1 MKAYT
6 HTLSLIHMH
15 IHTYRE
21 HMNDWAF
28 SSSQPSY
35 NSSSDTTHHPSLRH
49 SISGHA
55 STLPRPMYHPLQH
68 QRGST
73 NTRSRLPGTPPM
85 RRVSSPDLKVQPT
98 LRLRSAS
105 RQQQQREGEPASAA
119 GGSVR
124 SLEQTGTQPM
134 RKIVRR
140 GSFQGLSG
148 RRGGG
153 GTGERQVQHSR
164 SQSMQMGATGGLKF
178 QRRSADM
185 YQSYY
190 SAGSQTGQTTG
201 TQTGSASSQISP
213 TSHASFVAS
222 WEGSSQQSDQDL
234 ILRKPRWV
242 QIITNCSDYLQ

>member
-1 MKAYT
+1 
-6 HTLSLIHMH
+6 
-15 IHTYRE
+15 
-21 HMNDWAF
+21 MNDWAF

-35 NSSSDTTHHPSLRH
+35 NSSSDATHHSSLRH

-73 NTRSRLPGTPPM
+73 ITRSRLPGTPPM

-105 RQQQQREGEPASAA
+105 RQQQQQQQQQQREGEPASAA

-164 SQSMQMGATGGLKF
+164 SQSMQMGATGGFKS
-178 QRRSADM
+178 QRRSADV

-234 ILRKPRWV
+234 MLRKPRWV
-242 QIITNCSDYLQ
+242 QIITNCNSSDYLQ